1 MTTLPIARF
10 SASYPGHLVGCTE
23 RVSRRFIYLG
33 RHQTISAYFSLFLV
47 RRCYNANKLASVK
60 VNFALSGQTAR
71 STSSASK
78 CPSDSR
84 CQCPLITSQYDRT
97 LICMLPKPG
106 IARAQDRTP
115 VSTKLVT
122 PGQTIVYAIKSPRC
136 RIAAIA

>member
-84 CQCPLITSQYDRT
+84 CQCPSLRRNTTGLSLHAPQ
-97 LICMLPKPG
+97 
-106 IARAQDRTP
+106 ARYSPRSGP
-115 VSTKLVT
+115 YPSEH
-122 PGQTIVYAIKSPRC
+122 QTGDSRSDYCLRHKIPRC